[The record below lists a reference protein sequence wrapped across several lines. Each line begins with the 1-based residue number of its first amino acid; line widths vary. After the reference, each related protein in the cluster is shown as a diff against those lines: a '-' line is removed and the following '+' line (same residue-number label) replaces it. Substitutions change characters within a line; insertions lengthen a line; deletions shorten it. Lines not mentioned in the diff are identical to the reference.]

1 MPLSLRAPLL
11 VAAAFAVGCTTP
23 VVDDVADA
31 NGAMT
36 DGVVVVERTVAGDS
50 AAQTSVSAKFMRLS
64 TPVDPE
70 LAERIV
76 GSKVDLPPL
85 GVCRRAAGDGGSKAA
100 LGSLG
105 AIELIDVG
113 DVSLRTGGSVTTL
126 AARAFPDVGDLV
138 SGMFYTSRDAASD
151 LPAAATYTLETTGSA
166 QVDRFAIETEAPA
179 APEDVQV
186 ADIPLGDGPVLAAAG
201 PAVVRWRAGEAT
213 DKAHAD
219 TVIVEVSAASGA
231 SIRCAFPDSGQATLP
246 GWVVGS
252 GVLGSLPAAAT
263 LGVHRIRER
272 SFVAGGLDAA
282 AVRFDLSVVGKI
294 VVASPTAQL
303 GSVPMGPQAAP
314 YPGPASPGQA
324 PQQP

>member
-36 DGVVVVERTVAGDS
+36 DGVVIVERTVAGDGP
-50 AAQTSVSAKFMRLS
+50 AQTSVSAKFMRLN
-64 TPVDPE
+64 TPADPE
-70 LAERIV
+70 LAERFV
-76 GSKVDLPPL
+76 GSKLDLPAV
-85 GVCRRAAGDGGSKAA
+85 GTCRRAATEDVNGKAASSA

-105 AIELIDVG
+105 FIELIDVG
-113 DVSLRTGGSVTTL
+113 DVSLRTGGSVTSL

-166 QVDRFAIETEAPA
+166 LVDRFAVDADAPA

-186 ADIPLGDGPVLAAAG
+186 AETPLGDGPVLAAEDA
-201 PAVVRWRAGEAT
+201 AVVRWRAGDDGAANGPRP
-213 DKAHAD
+213 DPKD
-219 TVIVEVSAASGA
+219 MVVIDVSAASGA
-231 SIRCAFPDSGQATLP
+231 SIRCAFPDAGQAALP
-246 GWVVGS
+246 GWVLTS
-252 GVLGSLPAAAT
+252 GVLGPLPATAT

-272 SFVAGGLDAA
+272 SFAASGLDTA

-294 VVASPTAQL
+294 VVASPE
-303 GSVPMGPQAAP
+303 QALALAAARRDAP
-314 YPGPASPGQA
+314 A

>member
-11 VAAAFAVGCTTP
+11 VAAAFAVGCTQP

-31 NGAMT
+31 NGSMT
-36 DGVVVVERTVAGDS
+36 DGVVIVERTVAGES

-64 TPVDPE
+64 TPADPE
-70 LAERIV
+70 LAERVV
-76 GSKVDLPPL
+76 GAKLDLPAI
-85 GVCRRAAGDGGSKAA
+85 GTCRRTAVESKAA
-100 LGSLG
+100 SRALGSIG

-166 QVDRFAIETEAPA
+166 QIDRFSVETDAPA
-179 APEDVQV
+179 APEDVQI
-186 ADIPLGDGPVLAAAG
+186 ADISLADGPVIAAAS
-201 PAVVRWRAGEAT
+201 PTVVRWRAGEAA
-213 DKAHAD
+213 DKAHGD
-219 TVIVEVSAASGA
+219 TVIVDVSASSGT
-231 SIRCAFPDSGQATLP
+231 SIRCAFPDAGQATLP

-252 GVLGSLPAAAT
+252 GVLGSLPATAT

-272 SFVAGGLDAA
+272 SFTAGGLDAA

-294 VVASPTAQL
+294 VVASPTAQ
-303 GSVPMGPQAAP
+303 
-314 YPGPASPGQA
+314 
-324 PQQP
+324 QP